1 MPARTR
7 TVRAPKASKEN
18 VDNLLKNK
26 AKNTGQVTKPARKP
40 LADKTNSASD
50 ENTSPEPVK
59 KVIKTSSKPIRK
71 PSATVPVTND
81 ENRPRRN
88 RRLPPRYV
96 ENEVLNKLSNSKENA
111 VSPTKSLKKTPVK
124 STVNVESPFKTPTTV
139 LDNSLLANR
148 PKRVS
153 RLPSKF
159 DENSSPNK
167 FVPTH
172 CHTSTPLV
180 SKAHEKPKD
189 VRKAVVGKQKQSQQ
203 QKIENAPL
211 QIMPRRVSPRKGTL
225 QKASSQNT
233 SSEKAT
239 SRKVTPQK
247 SPQNQIPNKVT
258 PQKTKVTRK
267 KLVQKKLS
275 EVVKNNIDTNLNQK
289 QERVRRLRNPVK
301 YKEDTLS
308 PKVESPEKK
317 STNTERRKILK
328 ANSSFRI
335 LEEKKSKNGEQ
346 DIYEF
351 TFDPSEE
358 PAPQKKKRK
367 KVTTRKPTKP
377 KTRVYNNN
385 YEKNIARAL
394 ADLKNVVTKQKPDSQ
409 TATKTTNSVHSGT
422 QQASNKTVVSAPNPS
437 STVISTVAEI
447 HPDYEQNKARAL
459 TDLKN
464 VVTKQ
469 KPDSQTATKT
479 SNSVQPGNNV
489 MQPANN
495 KTTVSAPNP
504 SSTVISTVAEI
515 HPDYEKNKARALT
528 DLKNVVTKQKPD
540 SQTATKTSNS
550 VQTGNNVMQQA
561 SNKTV
566 VSAPN
571 PSSTVI
577 STVAEIH
584 PDSEKNKAR
593 ALTDL
598 KNVVSKQNPESETA
612 TKISNTVQPG
622 NVMQQ
627 ASNETAAPNPSSIVI
642 STVAEIHPDP
652 AQNTSVRSNVSTKH
666 VSYRVEDIA
675 ADFDAS
681 MDHEINYSPVNSP
694 HRMEPEPESCPSNTN
709 SEYIRPDDPLNL
721 RNDLS
726 FFDDQPV
733 ANSSMNA
740 SKNPTATPWRIEF
753 ESLPIKWQANTYVK
767 PDMTPALESSFVNH
781 FDDSKKK
788 HVYTN
793 MVTESNMALPE
804 IEDDAPKLK
813 QTSIISFIKEVVEK
827 QSNRKKR
834 GASATPTKAN
844 SLFDM
849 PNITSRSVATP
860 RKETS
865 GASNNSAEN
874 EICDNKPQKRK
885 NNVDNNPTPA
895 KLPRKDN
902 ENTLFGFDDSGNQ
915 DQENVSPVKVNNNRL
930 RSLRSRSGAVLKEI
944 NKQTGP
950 MRAELPA
957 AMKAKLPPSSEAVE
971 KIYDH
976 MKSAADAPV
985 LLDKQGDAEVTNV
998 EMADGLEDDSQSVH
1012 LFEDIELIHHLKPT
1026 RKSYGKARKVAFQNT
1041 SDSSSETEAR
1051 NQSSDDEPD
1060 NLEDLSFHLPQVKP
1074 KKATKKKKTKKQ
1086 VLSKKEKA
1094 EVDAWAASFN
1104 SMCEDI
1110 EEFDLVVE

>member
-18 VDNLLKNK
+18 VENLLKNK
-26 AKNTGQVTKPARKP
+26 TKNTRQATKPARKP

-50 ENTSPEPVK
+50 ENTSPEHVK
-59 KVIKTSSKPIRK
+59 KVIKKSNKPIQK
-71 PSATVPVTND
+71 PIAAVPVTVD

-96 ENEVLNKLSNSKENA
+96 ENEVLNSLSNSKENA

-124 STVNVESPFKTPTTV
+124 NTVNVESPFKTPTTV

-180 SKAHEKPKD
+180 SKGHEKPKD
-189 VRKAVVGKQKQSQQ
+189 VKNVGKQKQAQQ
-203 QKIENAPL
+203 QKIENEPL
-211 QIMPRRVSPRKGTL
+211 QITPQRVSPRKGTL
-225 QKASSQNT
+225 QKAAPQNT
-233 SSEKAT
+233 SSEKAN
-239 SRKVTPQK
+239 SQKVTPQK
-247 SPQNQIPNKVT
+247 SPLKPNKVT
-258 PQKTKVTRK
+258 PFKTKVTQK

-275 EVVKNNIDTNLNQK
+275 EVVNNNTDTNLNQK
-289 QERVRRLRNPVK
+289 QDRVRRLRKPVE

-308 PKVESPEKK
+308 PKLKSPEKK
-317 STNTERRKILK
+317 STNTGGKKILK

-351 TFDPSEE
+351 IFDPTEE
-358 PAPQKKKRK
+358 PAPQKKKKK

-377 KTRVYNNN
+377 KTRVYKNN
-385 YEKNIARAL
+385 YEKNIAKAL

-409 TATKTTNSVHSGT
+409 TAPKTSNTVQPGNVV
-422 QQASNKTVVSAPNPS
+422 QQASNKA
-437 STVISTVAEI
+437 A
-447 HPDYEQNKARAL
+447 
-459 TDLKN
+459 
-464 VVTKQ
+464 
-469 KPDSQTATKT
+469 
-479 SNSVQPGNNV
+479 
-489 MQPANN
+489 
-495 KTTVSAPNP
+495 VSAPNP

-515 HPDYEKNKARALT
+515 HPDYEKNMASGLV
-528 DLKNVVTKQKPD
+528 DLKNVVTKQNPE
-540 SQTATKTSNS
+540 SETATKASNT

-561 SNKTV
+561 SNKTA
-566 VSAPN
+566 VSVPN
-571 PSSTVI
+571 PS

-584 PDSEKNKAR
+584 PDYETNMAR
-593 ALTDL
+593 GLADL
-598 KNVVSKQNPESETA
+598 KNVVSKQNPESKTIA
-612 TKISNTVQPG
+612 KTSNTMQPG
-622 NVMQQ
+622 NNQH
-627 ASNETAAPNPSSIVI
+627 SSILI

-681 MDHEINYSPVNSP
+681 MDHEINYSPVISP
-694 HRMEPEPESCPSNTN
+694 HRIETEPESCPSNTN
-709 SEYIRPDDPLNL
+709 PEYRPDDPLNL

-726 FFDDQPV
+726 FFDEQPV
-733 ANSSMNA
+733 ANSSMNT
-740 SKNPTATPWRIEF
+740 SKNPSATPWRAEF
-753 ESLPIKWQANTYVK
+753 ENLPIKWQANTYVK
-767 PDMTPALESSFVNH
+767 PDMTPALECSFVNH

-793 MVTESNMALPE
+793 MVTESNDPLPE
-804 IEDDAPKLK
+804 LEDAAPKLK
-813 QTSIISFIKEVVEK
+813 QTSIISFIKEVCEK
-827 QSNRKKR
+827 KSNRKKR

-849 PNITSRSVATP
+849 SNVTRNVATP
-860 RKETS
+860 SKETS
-865 GASNNSAEN
+865 GASNNSADN
-874 EICDNKPQKRK
+874 EISDHNKPQKRK
-885 NNVDNNPTPA
+885 NNDDNNPTPA

-902 ENTLFGFDDSGNQ
+902 ENTLFGFDDSEN
-915 DQENVSPVKVNNNRL
+915 QENVSPVKVNNNRL

-957 AMKAKLPPSSEAVE
+957 AMKAKLAPSSEAVE
-971 KIYDH
+971 KIYDQ

-985 LLDKQGDAEVTNV
+985 LLHKQGDAEVTNV

-1012 LFEDIELIHHLKPT
+1012 LFEDIELVHHLKPT
-1026 RKSYGKARKVAFQNT
+1026 RKSYGKAKKVTFQNS
-1041 SDSSSETEAR
+1041 SDSASEDEAR
-1051 NQSSDDEPD
+1051 NQSSDEEVD
-1060 NLEDLSFHLPQVKP
+1060 NLEDLSFHLPQVKA

-1094 EVDAWAASFN
+1094 EVDAWAACFN

>member
-1 MPARTR
+1 MPPRTR

-18 VDNLLKNK
+18 VDNPHKTK
-26 AKNTGQVTKPARKP
+26 AKNTAQATKLARKP

-50 ENTSPEPVK
+50 ENTSPQPIK
-59 KVIKTSSKPIRK
+59 KVIKKSNKPIQK
-71 PSATVPVTND
+71 PSATFPVTNG

-96 ENEVLNKLSNSKENA
+96 ENEMLNNLSNNKENA
-111 VSPTKSLKKTPVK
+111 VSPNKSLNKTPVK
-124 STVNVESPFKTPTTV
+124 STVNVESPFKTPTT

-189 VRKAVVGKQKQSQQ
+189 VRKMAVGKQKKAHQEKLENTPSQITPQ
-203 QKIENAPL
+203 
-211 QIMPRRVSPRKGTL
+211 RVSPRKGTF
-225 QKASSQNT
+225 QKTVPQNT
-233 SSEKAT
+233 VSEKAT
-239 SRKVTPQK
+239 PQKVTLQK
-247 SPQNQIPNKVT
+247 SPQKETSNKFT
-258 PQKTKVTRK
+258 PQTTKITQK

-275 EVVKNNIDTNLNQK
+275 EVVKNNIDSNLNHK
-289 QERVRRLRNPVK
+289 QNRVRRLRKPIE

-308 PKVESPEKK
+308 PKKK
-317 STNTERRKILK
+317 STNADGRRILK
-328 ANSSFRI
+328 ANSSFRV
-335 LEEKKSKNGEQ
+335 LEEKNSKNGNK

-351 TFDPSEE
+351 TFDPTEE
-358 PAPQKKKRK
+358 PAPPKKKKK
-367 KVTTRKPTKP
+367 KVTTRKPTNP
-377 KTRVYNNN
+377 KRRVYNNN

-394 ADLKNVVTKQKPDSQ
+394 ADLKNAVM
-409 TATKTTNSVHSGT
+409 
-422 QQASNKTVVSAPNPS
+422 
-437 STVISTVAEI
+437 
-447 HPDYEQNKARAL
+447 
-459 TDLKN
+459 
-464 VVTKQ
+464 KQ

-479 SNSVQPGNNV
+479 SN
-489 MQPANN
+489 
-495 KTTVSAPNP
+495 
-504 SSTVISTVAEI
+504 
-515 HPDYEKNKARALT
+515 
-528 DLKNVVTKQKPD
+528 
-540 SQTATKTSNS
+540 
-550 VQTGNNVMQQA
+550 
-561 SNKTV
+561 
-566 VSAPN
+566 
-571 PSSTVI
+571 
-577 STVAEIH
+577 
-584 PDSEKNKAR
+584 
-593 ALTDL
+593 
-598 KNVVSKQNPESETA
+598 
-612 TKISNTVQPG
+612 TVQPSN
-622 NVMQQ
+622 NVVQQ
-627 ASNETAAPNPSSIVI
+627 ASNETAVSAPNPSSIVI

-652 AQNTSVRSNVSTKH
+652 AQNTSIRSNLSTKQ

-681 MDHEINYSPVNSP
+681 IDHEINYSPVISP
-694 HRMEPEPESCPSNTN
+694 HRIEPEPESCPSNK
-709 SEYIRPDDPLNL
+709 SPEYISPDDPLNL
-721 RNDLS
+721 RDDLS

-733 ANSSMNA
+733 ANSSINA
-740 SKNPTATPWRIEF
+740 SKNPSATPWRAEF
-753 ESLPIKWQANTYVK
+753 ENLPIKWQANTYVK
-767 PDMTPALESSFVNH
+767 PDMTPALECSFVNH

-793 MVTESNMALPE
+793 MVTESNDALTE
-804 IEDDAPKLK
+804 LEDAAPKLK

-827 QSNRKKR
+827 KSNRKKR
-834 GASATPTKAN
+834 GASATPTKPN
-844 SLFDM
+844 SLFDIS
-849 PNITSRSVATP
+849 NVTSRSVATP

-874 EICDNKPQKRK
+874 EISESNKIQKRK

-902 ENTLFGFDDSGNQ
+902 ENTLFGFDDSENQ
-915 DQENVSPVKVNNNRL
+915 DQENVPPVKVNNDRL

-957 AMKAKLPPSSEAVE
+957 VMKAKLAPSSEVVE
-971 KIYDH
+971 KIYDQ

-998 EMADGLEDDSQSVH
+998 EMADILEDDSQSVH
-1012 LFEDIELIHHLKPT
+1012 LFEDIDLVHHLKPT
-1026 RKSYGKARKVAFQNT
+1026 RKSYGKAKKVTFQKA
-1041 SDSSSETEAR
+1041 SDSASEVEAH
-1051 NQSSDDEPD
+1051 NQSSDDEAD
-1060 NLEDLSFHLPQVKP
+1060 NLEDLSFHLPQVKA
-1074 KKATKKKKTKKQ
+1074 KKATKKKKSKKQ

-1094 EVDAWAASFN
+1094 EVDAWAACFN

>member
-1 MPARTR
+1 MPPRTR

-18 VDNLLKNK
+18 VENLLKTQ
-26 AKNTGQVTKPARKP
+26 AKNTGQVIKPARKP

-50 ENTSPEPVK
+50 ENTSPEPDK
-59 KVIKTSSKPIRK
+59 KVIKKSNKPILK
-71 PSATVPVTND
+71 PIATVPVTNE

-88 RRLPPRYV
+88 RRLPPRFV
-96 ENEVLNKLSNSKENA
+96 ENEVLKNLSNSKENA
-111 VSPTKSLKKTPVK
+111 VSPNKSLNKTPVK

-159 DENSSPNK
+159 DENSSPDK
-167 FVPTH
+167 FFSTH

-180 SKAHEKPKD
+180 SKAHEKPKH
-189 VRKAVVGKQKQSQQ
+189 VRKAVVGKQKQVQQ
-203 QKIENAPL
+203 EKIENAPL
-211 QIMPRRVSPRKGTL
+211 QITPQRVSPRKGTL
-225 QKASSQNT
+225 LKAAPQNT
-233 SSEKAT
+233 SSAKTT
-239 SRKVTPQK
+239 SQKVTPQK
-247 SPQNQIPNKVT
+247 QIPNKVT
-258 PQKTKVTRK
+258 PQKTNVTQK

-275 EVVKNNIDTNLNQK
+275 KVAKNNVDTNLNHK
-289 QERVRRLRNPVK
+289 QDRVRRLRKPVE

-308 PKVESPEKK
+308 LKVKSPEKK
-317 STNTERRKILK
+317 STNTVGRKTLN

-351 TFDPSEE
+351 TFDPTEE
-358 PAPQKKKRK
+358 PAPQKKKKK

-394 ADLKNVVTKQKPDSQ
+394 ADLKNVVSKQKPESE
-409 TATKTTNSVHSGT
+409 TATKTSNTVQLGNNVM
-422 QQASNKTVVSAPNPS
+422 QPASNKAAISAPNPS
-437 STVISTVAEI
+437 SIVISTVAEI
-447 HPDYEQNKARAL
+447 HPDYDKNMVRAL
-459 TDLKN
+459 ADFKN
-464 VVTKQ
+464 
-469 KPDSQTATKT
+469 A
-479 SNSVQPGNNV
+479 
-489 MQPANN
+489 
-495 KTTVSAPNP
+495 
-504 SSTVISTVAEI
+504 
-515 HPDYEKNKARALT
+515 
-528 DLKNVVTKQKPD
+528 
-540 SQTATKTSNS
+540 
-550 VQTGNNVMQQA
+550 
-561 SNKTV
+561 
-566 VSAPN
+566 
-571 PSSTVI
+571 
-577 STVAEIH
+577 
-584 PDSEKNKAR
+584 
-593 ALTDL
+593 
-598 KNVVSKQNPESETA
+598 VSKPKPESETV
-612 TKISNTVQPG
+612 TKTSNTVQPVN
-622 NVMQQ
+622 NVVPQTSNKTAVS
-627 ASNETAAPNPSSIVI
+627 ASNPSVI

-694 HRMEPEPESCPSNTN
+694 HRIEPEPEICPSNTN
-709 SEYIRPDDPLNL
+709 PEYIRPDDPLNL

-740 SKNPTATPWRIEF
+740 SKNPTATPWRAEF
-753 ESLPIKWQANTYVK
+753 ENLPIKWQANTYVK
-767 PDMTPALESSFVNH
+767 PDMTPALECSFVNH

-793 MVTESNMALPE
+793 MVTEYNDALPE
-804 IEDDAPKLK
+804 LEDAAPKLK

-827 QSNRKKR
+827 KSNRKKR
-834 GASATPTKAN
+834 GASATPSKAN
-844 SLFDM
+844 SLFDIS
-849 PNITSRSVATP
+849 NVISRSVATP

-865 GASNNSAEN
+865 GVSNNSAEN
-874 EICDNKPQKRK
+874 ETCDRNKPQKRK

-902 ENTLFGFDDSGNQ
+902 ENTLFGFDDSDNQ
-915 DQENVSPVKVNNNRL
+915 DQENVSPVKVNNRL
-930 RSLRSRSGAVLKEI
+930 RSLRSRSGAVLKDI

-950 MRAELPA
+950 MRAELPV
-957 AMKAKLPPSSEAVE
+957 AMKAKLAPSSEAVE
-971 KIYDH
+971 KIYDQ
-976 MKSAADAPV
+976 MKPAADAPV
-985 LLDKQGDAEVTNV
+985 LPDKQGEAEVTNV

-1012 LFEDIELIHHLKPT
+1012 LFEDIELVHHLKPT
-1026 RKSYGKARKVAFQNT
+1026 RKSYGKAKKVTFQNT
-1041 SDSSSETEAR
+1041 SDSASEDKAR
-1051 NQSSDDEPD
+1051 NQSSDDEVD
-1060 NLEDLSFHLPQVKP
+1060 NLEDLSFHLPQVKA

-1094 EVDAWAASFN
+1094 EVDAWAACFN
-1104 SMCEDI
+1104 SMCDDI

>member
-7 TVRAPKASKEN
+7 AVRAPKASKEN
-18 VDNLLKNK
+18 VENLLKNK
-26 AKNTGQVTKPARKP
+26 AKNTRQATKPARKP

-50 ENTSPEPVK
+50 ENTSPGPVK
-59 KVIKTSSKPIRK
+59 KVIKKSNKPIQK
-71 PSATVPVTND
+71 PIAAVPVTID

-124 STVNVESPFKTPTTV
+124 NTVNVESPFKTPTTV

-167 FVPTH
+167 FLPTH

-189 VRKAVVGKQKQSQQ
+189 VRKAVVGKQKQGQQ
-203 QKIENAPL
+203 QKIEKAPL
-211 QIMPRRVSPRKGTL
+211 QITPQRVSPRKGTL
-225 QKASSQNT
+225 QKAAPQNT

-239 SRKVTPQK
+239 SQKVTPQK

-258 PQKTKVTRK
+258 PQKTKITQK

-275 EVVKNNIDTNLNQK
+275 EVVKNYIDTNLNQK
-289 QERVRRLRNPVK
+289 QDRVRRLRKPVE

-308 PKVESPEKK
+308 PKLKSPEKK
-317 STNTERRKILK
+317 STNTGDKKNFK

-351 TFDPSEE
+351 TFDPTEE
-358 PAPQKKKRK
+358 PAPQKKKK
-367 KVTTRKPTKP
+367 KKLTTRKPTKP
-377 KTRVYNNN
+377 KIRVYKNN
-385 YEKNIARAL
+385 YEKNIAKAL

-409 TATKTTNSVHSGT
+409 TAPGT
-422 QQASNKTVVSAPNPS
+422 SNTVQPGNNVVQQASNKTAVSAPNPS

-447 HPDYEQNKARAL
+447 HPDYETNMARGLA
-459 TDLKN
+459 DLKN
-464 VVTKQ
+464 VVSNQNPGSKTV
-469 KPDSQTATKT
+469 TKT
-479 SNSVQPGNNV
+479 SNTVQPGNNHH
-489 MQPANN
+489 
-495 KTTVSAPNP
+495 
-504 SSTVISTVAEI
+504 SSIVISTVAEI
-515 HPDYEKNKARALT
+515 HPDYETNMA
-528 DLKNVVTKQKPD
+528 
-540 SQTATKTSNS
+540 
-550 VQTGNNVMQQA
+550 
-561 SNKTV
+561 
-566 VSAPN
+566 
-571 PSSTVI
+571 
-577 STVAEIH
+577 IH
-584 PDSEKNKAR
+584 MA
-593 ALTDL
+593 DL
-598 KNVVSKQNPESETA
+598 KNVVSKQNPESKTV
-612 TKISNTVQPG
+612 TKTSNIVQAG
-622 NVMQQ
+622 N
-627 ASNETAAPNPSSIVI
+627 NHHSSIVI

-694 HRMEPEPESCPSNTN
+694 HRIEPEPESCPSNTN
-709 SEYIRPDDPLNL
+709 QEYIRPDDPLNL

-726 FFDDQPV
+726 FFDEQPV

-740 SKNPTATPWRIEF
+740 SKNPSATPWRAEF
-753 ESLPIKWQANTYVK
+753 ENLPIKWQANTYVK
-767 PDMTPALESSFVNH
+767 PDMTPALECSFVNH

-793 MVTESNMALPE
+793 MVTESNDALPE
-804 IEDDAPKLK
+804 LEDAAPKLK
-813 QTSIISFIKEVVEK
+813 QTSIISFIKEVCEK
-827 QSNRKKR
+827 KSNRKKR

-849 PNITSRSVATP
+849 SNVTRSVATP

-865 GASNNSAEN
+865 GASNKSAEN
-874 EICDNKPQKRK
+874 EISDHNKPQKRK

-895 KLPRKDN
+895 KLPRKNN
-902 ENTLFGFDDSGNQ
+902 ENTLFGFDDSEN
-915 DQENVSPVKVNNNRL
+915 QENVSPVKVDNNRL

-957 AMKAKLPPSSEAVE
+957 AMKAKLAPSSEAVE
-971 KIYDH
+971 KIYDQI
-976 MKSAADAPV
+976 KSAADAPV

-1012 LFEDIELIHHLKPT
+1012 LFEDIELVHHLKPT
-1026 RKSYGKARKVAFQNT
+1026 RKSYGKAKKVMFQNT
-1041 SDSSSETEAR
+1041 SDSASEDEAR
-1051 NQSSDDEPD
+1051 NQSSDEEVD
-1060 NLEDLSFHLPQVKP
+1060 NLEDLSFHLPQVKA

-1086 VLSKKEKA
+1086 LLSKKEKA
-1094 EVDAWAASFN
+1094 EVDAWAACFN
-1104 SMCEDI
+1104 SMCEDV